1 MTAPTATLEL
11 RVAEARELNPL
22 IRMLR
27 LRAED
32 GRPLPGFAA
41 GAHIRVQVSLPD
53 GKTDWRHYS
62 LINFATARNA
72 TNAPTEYVIAVRK
85 EAEGRGGSRLM
96 HVQLK
101 VGDTLTI
108 ESPKHD

>member
-1 MTAPTATLEL
+1 MTAPTATLQL
-11 RVAEARELNPL
+11 RVAEARQLNPL

-27 LRAED
+27 LSAED
-32 GRPLPGFAA
+32 SRPLPGFAA

-72 TNAPTEYVIAVRK
+72 TNAPTAAALASCMR
-85 EAEGRGGSRLM
+85 
-96 HVQLK
+96 
-101 VGDTLTI
+101 D
-108 ESPKHD
+108 

>member
-1 MTAPTATLEL
+1 MTAPTATLSL
-11 RVAEARELNPL
+11 RVVQAQPLNPL

-32 GRPLPGFAA
+32 GRALPGFAA

-62 LINFATARNA
+62 LINFGTARNA
-72 TNAPTEYVIAVRK
+72 TTRRRNTSLPCAR
-85 EAEGRGGSRLM
+85 R
-96 HVQLK
+96 
-101 VGDTLTI
+101 
-108 ESPKHD
+108 PKAAAARASCMSS